1 MRKHILMTGAAVF
14 FVGSS
19 ALASAPSN
27 DTVRPQV
34 SQVSAAGVLLARNDN
49 EDKDDKK
56 KCKVVSPSKPCK
68 GNNGFGN
75 GGNDGSPNGFPDDN
89 R

>member
-1 MRKHILMTGAAVF
+1 MQKLILMTGAAVF

-19 ALASAPSN
+19 ALASAPST
-27 DTVRPQV
+27 DIPRP
-34 SQVSAAGVLLARNDN
+34 QVSAAGVLLAAND
-49 EDKDDKK
+49 KP
-56 KCKVVSPSKPCK
+56 KCNVVSPSKPCK